1 MSKPTKYVLA
11 LISILLV
18 VVACKHFTEL
28 NLLSLG
34 QNAGTSAG
42 NEINKNMNNN

>member
-1 MSKPTKYVLA
+1 MSKPTKYILI

-18 VVACKHFTEL
+18 VVACNHFKEL
-28 NLLSLG
+28 NLLNLA
-34 QNAGTSAG
+34 QNAGTTAG